1 MITNAIKRYAKVA
14 SSASLLFHRKS
25 LFIAFLFAIFYCTD
39 IQSVQAQMT
48 YLPHYTSKNGLASNN
63 CYFILQDQKGFIW
76 IATDNGIS
84 RFDGTNFQNFTIEDG
99 LPDTQILQ
107 MKEDQFGRIW
117 FFALNGQLSYLQ
129 DGKFYNRE
137 NSELLKKLS
146 FNTVI
151 VSFLM
156 DKQGRIWLG
165 TNSNLIVCWDGK
177 RIKKYVSPN
186 PEDKFINAF
195 IHEDEQGNIFSY
207 SDLSVQKFNGKT
219 FSIIK
224 SDVQPLSYMTATNT
238 ANKSLLYLDKSGLQ
252 ELTGGKINNIIPIPQ
267 NLIKNMSGYF
277 YYDNLAKEVW
287 IANANG
293 SFALDKNGKTVQYLQ
308 DIPVNQ
314 VIKDNNQN
322 MWFATNAGIYMLPNI
337 NNRLSIIDAESG
349 LSSNVI
355 KSITKDGKNRL
366 WLGTDDA
373 VIDVLTINNYQVNE
387 IGLDD
392 FKKYKTIKQI
402 NFDSRNQ
409 SIYFSSDYGM
419 GVFKNI
425 YNSINEVNYLKET
438 NNSMFVIKHFSL
450 DEKSNRL
457 ALALSSGV
465 VFLSDRLNTLEF
477 NSLKYREKQDF
488 IKDRS
493 YHVFYDRN
501 GTLWFSNI
509 NGLSQFANGKLIK
522 HFEKHPLLTKRINDI
537 QQLADGTLILATDGY
552 GLLFYKNNQ
561 IAKQITQKD
570 GLTNN
575 ICTKI
580 FVKNNEIWVLTNK
593 GVNKIADYPAK
604 PSVAN
609 FDYGKDLLSDDINS
623 LFIDDSTAYFATN
636 KGLILFKYNN
646 KNIIRNLPKVY
657 VTSIIKD
664 NERLPVNQK
673 NFTFETG
680 NNTILFTF
688 SAVDFT
694 TSDITYRYRLSENSA
709 WVETRT
715 RRLDFSSL
723 QSGDYIFE
731 VSAKSQNGNWGPSAK
746 IAFSITK
753 HFWQSL
759 WFLSILIL
767 LVAYIFYK
775 VAVYIT
781 RKQKDKE
788 QEQLLLK
795 NKVLMLEQQALQAMM
810 NPHFVFNVMNS
821 IQHYINTQN
830 TASANRVLTG
840 FARLIRKNL
849 EICTKSYITL
859 EEELEYLSLYLKLEK
874 NRFGEKLK
882 YAFTV
887 DEEIDREETLIP
899 SMLLQPYVE
908 NAIWHGI
915 MPKET
920 GGEIQINIK
929 IKDND
934 YLNIEIIDDGIGIE
948 NSLKNKSGTHVSK
961 GMQLTRERLNLLGQI
976 AAKPIHLTVKQM
988 TTNGTIVSIAI
999 PLK

>member
-1 MITNAIKRYAKVA
+1 
-14 SSASLLFHRKS
+14 
-25 LFIAFLFAIFYCTD
+25 
-39 IQSVQAQMT
+39 
-48 YLPHYTSKNGLASNN
+48 
-63 CYFILQDQKGFIW
+63 
-76 IATDNGIS
+76 
-84 RFDGTNFQNFTIEDG
+84 
-99 LPDTQILQ
+99 
-107 MKEDQFGRIW
+107 
-117 FFALNGQLSYLQ
+117 
-129 DGKFYNRE
+129 
-137 NSELLKKLS
+137 
-146 FNTVI
+146 
-151 VSFLM
+151 
-156 DKQGRIWLG
+156 
-165 TNSNLIVCWDGK
+165 
-177 RIKKYVSPN
+177 
-186 PEDKFINAF
+186 
-195 IHEDEQGNIFSY
+195 
-207 SDLSVQKFNGKT
+207 
-219 FSIIK
+219 
-224 SDVQPLSYMTATNT
+224 
-238 ANKSLLYLDKSGLQ
+238 
-252 ELTGGKINNIIPIPQ
+252 
-267 NLIKNMSGYF
+267 MSGYF
-277 YYDNLAKEVW
+277 YYDNHTKEVW

-314 VIKDNNQN
+314 VIKDSNQN
-322 MWFATNAGIYMLPNI
+322 MWFATSIGIYMLPNI

-373 VIDVLTINNYQVNE
+373 VIDILTIDNYQVNE

-402 NFDSRNQ
+402 NFDAKNQ

-425 YNSINEVNYLKET
+425 YNTTNEVKYLKET
-438 NNSMFVIKHFSL
+438 NNSMFVIKHFSI
-450 DEKSNRL
+450 DEESNRL

-465 VFLSDRLNTLEF
+465 VFLSDRLNNFEF
-477 NSLKYREKQDF
+477 NSLKYREKEDF
-488 IKDRS
+488 FKDRS
-493 YHVFYDRN
+493 YHVFYDRDGN
-501 GTLWFSNI
+501 LWFSNI
-509 NGLSQFANGKLIK
+509 NGLSQFAKGKLIK

-561 IAKQITQKD
+561 ITKQITQKD

-580 FVKNNEIWVLTNK
+580 FIKNNEIWVLTNK
-593 GVNKIADYPAK
+593 GVNKIANYPQK

-646 KNIIRNLPKVY
+646 KNISRNLPKVY

-694 TSDITYRYRLSENSA
+694 TSDITYRYRLSETSA

-859 EEELEYLSLYLKLEK
+859 EEELEYLNLYLKLEK

-882 YAFTV
+882 YTFSV
-887 DEEIDREETLIP
+887 DEEIDQEETLIP
-899 SMLLQPYVE
+899 SMLLQPYIE

-929 IKDND
+929 IKDID
-934 YLNIEIIDDGIGIE
+934 YLNIEIIDDGIGID
-948 NSLKNKSGTHVSK
+948 NSLRDKKETHISK
-961 GMQLTRERLNLLGQI
+961 GMQLTKERLNLLGQI
-976 AAKPIHLTVKQM
+976 AAKPIHLTVRQKA
-988 TTNGTIVSIAI
+988 TNGTLVSISI

>member
-1 MITNAIKRYAKVA
+1 VITNSKRLIEKCRPGAGIRRIVFIFISAIT
-14 SSASLLFHRKS
+14 
-25 LFIAFLFAIFYCTD
+25 LFASP
-39 IQSVQAQMT
+39 QQATAQTT

-63 CYFILQDQKGFIW
+63 CYYILQDRKGFIW
-76 IATDNGIS
+76 ISTDNGIS

-99 LPDTQILQ
+99 LPDTQILR
-107 MKEDQFGRIW
+107 MKEDREGRIW

-129 DGKFYNRE
+129 DGKFYNQD
-137 NSELLKKLS
+137 NNELLKKLS

-156 DKQGRIWLG
+156 DKSGRIWLG
-165 TNSNLIVCWDGK
+165 TNSNLIVSWDG
-177 RIKKYVSPN
+177 RTIRKYVSPN
-186 PEDKFINAF
+186 QNDKFINAF
-195 IHEDEQGNIFSY
+195 IHEDEQGNIYAY
-207 SDLSVQKFNGKT
+207 SDLSVQKFDGKT
-219 FSIIK
+219 FSIVR
-224 SDVQPLSYMTATNT
+224 SGVQPISYMAADNHPD
-238 ANKSLLYLDKSGLQ
+238 KSMVYLDNGGLKQ
-252 ELTGGKINNIIPIPQ
+252 FKNGHVRDLISVPP

-277 YYDNLAKEVW
+277 YYDTATKEVW
-287 IANANG
+287 LANANG
-293 SFALDKNGKTVQYLQ
+293 AFALNKSGKTVQYLQ
-308 DIPVNQ
+308 DISVNQ
-314 VIKDNNQN
+314 VIKDNRQN
-322 MWFATNAGIYMLPNI
+322 MWFATNVGIFMLPNV

-373 VIDVLTINNYQVNE
+373 VIDVLTINNYEVE
-387 IGLDD
+387 EVGLDD
-392 FKKYKTIKQI
+392 FKKYKTVKQI
-402 NFDSRNQ
+402 TFDPKNQ

-425 YNSINEVNYLKET
+425 YKSTDQVEYLKES
-438 NNSMFVIKHFSL
+438 NDFMFVIKHFSL
-450 DEKSNRL
+450 GQNNNNL

-465 VFLSDRLNTLEF
+465 VFLSDRINNFGF
-477 NSLKYREKQDF
+477 NSLKYREKEDF
-488 IKDRS
+488 FKDRS
-493 YHVFYDRN
+493 YHVFYDRS
-501 GTLWFSNI
+501 GDLWFSNI
-509 NGLSQFANGKLIK
+509 YGLSQLRNGKLIK

-552 GLLFYKNNQ
+552 GLIFYKDNK
-561 IAKQITQKD
+561 IVRQITQKD

-575 ICTKI
+575 ICTKL
-580 FVKNNEIWVLTNK
+580 FLKNSEIWVLTNK
-593 GVNKIADYPAK
+593 GVNKIPDYPK
-604 PSVAN
+604 DLSVAN
-609 FDYGKDLLSDDINS
+609 FDYGKDLLGDDINS

-646 KNIIRNLPKVY
+646 KNISRNLPKVY

-664 NERLPVNQK
+664 NERLPINQS

-694 TSDITYRYRLSENSA
+694 TSDITYRYRLNENLA
-709 WVETRT
+709 WLETRT

-723 QSGDYIFE
+723 QAGDYVFE
-731 VSAKSQNGNWGPSAK
+731 VSAKSQNGTWGPSAK
-746 IAFSITK
+746 ISFVIKK

-775 VAVYIT
+775 VAVNIT

-788 QEQLLLK
+788 QAQLLVK

-849 EICTKSYITL
+849 EICTKSYISL
-859 EEELEYLSLYLKLEK
+859 EEEIEYLNLYLKLEK

-882 YAFTV
+882 YVFHI
-887 DEEIDREETLIP
+887 DEAIDREETMIP

-920 GGEIQINIK
+920 GGEIQIGIK
-929 IKDND
+929 LQGEF

-948 NSLKNKSGTHVSK
+948 NSLKDKKDTHISK
-961 GMQLTRERLNLLGQI
+961 GMQLTKERLNLLGQI
-976 AAKPIHLTVKQM
+976 GAKPIHLSVQQNATSG
-988 TTNGTIVSIAI
+988 TTVSISI
-999 PLK
+999 PLR

>member
-1 MITNAIKRYAKVA
+1 VTINCAKADHKKAVKALILIFRKGIFLAILFLICFSSIPQKV
-14 SSASLLFHRKS
+14 SAQ
-25 LFIAFLFAIFYCTD
+25 T
-39 IQSVQAQMT
+39 T
-48 YLPHYTSKNGLASNN
+48 YLPHYNSKNGLASNN
-63 CYFILQDQKGFIW
+63 CYYILQDKKGFIW
-76 IATDNGIS
+76 IATDNGLS

-107 MKEDQFGRIW
+107 MKEDEYGRIW

-129 DGKFYNRE
+129 DGKFYNRD
-137 NSELLKKLS
+137 NSQFLKKLS

-177 RIKKYVSPN
+177 TIRKYISPN
-186 PEDKFINAF
+186 PNDKFINAF
-195 IHEDEQGNIFSY
+195 IHEDEQGNIYAY
-207 SDLSVQKFNGKT
+207 SDLSVQKFDGKT
-219 FSIIK
+219 FSILK
-224 SDVQPLSYMTATNT
+224 SNVLPLSYMTAVNT
-238 ANKSLLYLDKSGLQ
+238 PNKSLLYLDKNGLKEFKQ
-252 ELTGGKINNIIPIPQ
+252 GKINDLIAIPQ

-277 YYDNLAKEVW
+277 YYDKTAKEVW

-293 SFALDKNGKTVQYLQ
+293 SFALDKNGKTIQYLQ
-308 DIPVNQ
+308 DISVNQ
-314 VIKDNNQN
+314 VMKDSNHN
-322 MWFATNAGIYMLPNI
+322 MWFATNIGIYMLPNV

-373 VIDVLTINNYQVNE
+373 VIDVLTIDNYQVNE

-402 NFDSRNQ
+402 NYDPKNQ
-409 SIYFSSDYGM
+409 AIYFSSDFGM
-419 GVFKNI
+419 GIFKNI
-425 YNSINEVNYLKET
+425 YNTTSEVNYLKEA
-438 NNSMFVIKHFSL
+438 NNSMFVIKHFSI
-450 DEKSNRL
+450 DENSNHL

-465 VFLSDRLNTLEF
+465 VFLSDRLNNFEF
-477 NSLKYREKQDF
+477 NSLKYKEKEDF
-488 IKDRS
+488 FKDRS
-493 YHVFYDRN
+493 YHVFYDRSGN
-501 GTLWFSNI
+501 LWFSNI
-509 NGLSQFANGKLIK
+509 NGLSQFSKGKLIK
-522 HFEKHPLLTKRINDI
+522 HFEKHPLLTRRINDI
-537 QQLADGTLILATDGY
+537 QQLQDGTLILATDGY
-552 GLLFYKNNQ
+552 GLIFYKNNQ
-561 IAKQITQKD
+561 IARQITQKD

-609 FDYGKDLLSDDINS
+609 FDYGKDLLSDDINN

-646 KNIIRNLPKVY
+646 KNISRNLPKVY

-694 TSDITYRYRLSENSA
+694 TSDITYRYRLNENSA

-746 IAFSITK
+746 ISFTIKK

-859 EEELEYLSLYLKLEK
+859 EEELEYLNLYLKLEK
-874 NRFGEKLK
+874 NRFGDKLK
-882 YAFTV
+882 YIIHI
-887 DEEIDREETLIP
+887 DENIDKEETLIP

-920 GGEIQINIK
+920 GGEIQVNIK
-929 IKDND
+929 IQQED

-948 NSLKNKSGTHVSK
+948 NSLKEKKGTHNSK
-961 GMQLTRERLNLLGQI
+961 GMQLTKERLNLLGQI
-976 AAKPIHLTVKQM
+976 GAKPIHLDVKQKN
-988 TTNGTIVSIAI
+988 TNGTIVSISI

>member
-1 MITNAIKRYAKVA
+1 MIKKMQIFHHYRFICA
-14 SSASLLFHRKS
+14 LLFL
-25 LFIAFLFAIFYCTD
+25 LFLLPADLFSQT
-39 IQSVQAQMT
+39 T

-63 CYFILQDQKGFIW
+63 CYYILQDKKGFIW
-76 IATDNGIS
+76 IATDNGLS

-107 MKEDQFGRIW
+107 MKEDKSGRIW
-117 FFALNGQLSYLQ
+117 FFALNGQLSYLK
-129 DGKFYNRE
+129 DGKFYNKD
-137 NSELLKKLS
+137 NNQLLKKLN

-151 VSFLM
+151 TSFLI
-156 DKQGRIWLG
+156 DKSGRIWLG

-177 RIKKYVSPN
+177 MIRKYVSPN

-195 IHEDEQGNIFSY
+195 IHEDEKGNILAY
-207 SDLSVQKFNGKT
+207 SDLSVQKFKGKT
-219 FSIIK
+219 FSIVK
-224 SDVQPLSYMTATNT
+224 SGVRPISYMTATSLPNQ
-238 ANKSLLYLDKSGLQ
+238 SLLYLDQKGLKEYKS
-252 ELTGGKINNIIPIPQ
+252 GKINDLISIPQ

-277 YYDNLAKEVW
+277 YYDQTLKEVW
-287 IANANG
+287 LANANG
-293 SFALDKNGKTVQYLQ
+293 TFALNKSGKTVQYLQ
-308 DIPVNQ
+308 DISVNQ
-314 VIKDNNQN
+314 VMKDSNQN
-322 MWFATNAGIYMLPNI
+322 MWFATSTGIYMLPNI

-373 VIDVLTINNYQVNE
+373 VIDILNIHNYQLLEV
-387 IGLDD
+387 GLDD
-392 FKKYKTIKQI
+392 FKKYKTIKQLA
-402 NFDSRNQ
+402 FDPKNE
-409 SIYFSSDYGM
+409 SIYFASDYGM
-419 GVFKNI
+419 GVFKDI
-425 YNSINEVNYLKET
+425 YKNTDHVSYLKEA

-450 DEKSNRL
+450 SGNNNHL

-465 VFLSDRLNTLEF
+465 VFLSDKMKKFEF
-477 NSLKYREKQDF
+477 NSLKYREKEDF
-488 IKDRS
+488 FKDRS
-493 YHVFYDRN
+493 YHVFYDKN
-501 GTLWFSNI
+501 GNLWFSNI
-509 NGLSQFANGKLIK
+509 NGLSEFSNGRLIK
-522 HFEKHPLLTKRINDI
+522 HYEKENLLTKRINDI

-552 GLLFYKNNQ
+552 GLIFYKDSK
-561 IAKQITQKD
+561 ITRQITQED

-575 ICTKI
+575 VCTKLFI
-580 FVKNNEIWVLTNK
+580 KNNEIWVLTNK
-593 GVNKIADYPAK
+593 GVNKITNYPK
-604 PSVAN
+604 TQSVTN
-609 FDYGKDLLSDDINS
+609 FDYGKELLSDDINS

-646 KNIIRNLPKVY
+646 KNITKNLPKVY

-664 NERLPVNQK
+664 NERLPVNQG

-680 NNTILFTF
+680 TNTILFTF

-694 TSDITYRYRLSENSA
+694 TSDITYRYRLNENAA

-723 QSGDYIFE
+723 QSGDYVFE
-731 VSAKSQNGNWGPSAK
+731 VSAKNQNGNWGQPAK
-746 IAFSITK
+746 ISFTIK
-753 HFWQSL
+753 KYFWQSL

-788 QEQLLLK
+788 QAQLLLK

-830 TASANRVLTG
+830 TASANKVLTG

-849 EICTKSYITL
+849 EICTKSYISL
-859 EEELEYLSLYLKLEK
+859 DEELEYLNLYLKLEK
-874 NRFGEKLK
+874 NRFGDKLQ
-882 YAFTV
+882 YTISI
-887 DEEIDREETLIP
+887 DEDIDLEETFIP

-920 GGEIQINIK
+920 QGLIQINIK
-929 IKDND
+929 LLDAA

-948 NSLKNKSGTHVSK
+948 NSLKNKRDDHISK

-976 AAKPIHLTVKQM
+976 EAKPIHLNVSQNA
-988 TTNGTIVSIAI
+988 TNGTTVSISV

>member
-1 MITNAIKRYAKVA
+1 MIKKMQIFHHYQFICV
-14 SSASLLFHRKS
+14 LLFL
-25 LFIAFLFAIFYCTD
+25 LFLLPADLFSQT
-39 IQSVQAQMT
+39 T

-63 CYFILQDQKGFIW
+63 CYYILQDKKGFIW
-76 IATDNGIS
+76 IATDNGLS

-107 MKEDQFGRIW
+107 MKEDKSGRIW
-117 FFALNGQLSYLQ
+117 FFALNGQLSYLK
-129 DGKFYNRE
+129 DGKFYNKD
-137 NSELLKKLS
+137 NNQLLKKLN

-151 VSFLM
+151 TSFLI
-156 DKQGRIWLG
+156 DKSERIWLG
-165 TNSNLIVCWDGK
+165 TNSNLIVCLDGK
-177 RIKKYVSPN
+177 MIRKYVSPN

-195 IHEDEQGNIFSY
+195 IHEDEQGNILAY

-219 FSIIK
+219 FSIVK
-224 SDVQPLSYMTATNT
+224 SAVRPISYMTATSLPNQ
-238 ANKSLLYLDKSGLQ
+238 SLLYLDQKGLKEYKS
-252 ELTGGKINNIIPIPQ
+252 GKINDLISIPQ

-277 YYDNLAKEVW
+277 YYDQTLKEVW
-287 IANANG
+287 LANANG
-293 SFALDKNGKTVQYLQ
+293 TFALNKSGKTVQYLQ
-308 DIPVNQ
+308 DISVNQ
-314 VIKDNNQN
+314 VMKDSNQN
-322 MWFATNAGIYMLPNI
+322 MWFATSTGIYMLPNI

-373 VIDVLTINNYQVNE
+373 VIDILNIHNYQLLEV
-387 IGLDD
+387 GLDD
-392 FKKYKTIKQI
+392 FKKYKTIKQLA
-402 NFDSRNQ
+402 FDSKSE
-409 SIYFSSDYGM
+409 SIYFASDYGM

-425 YNSINEVNYLKET
+425 YKNTDNVSYLKEA

-450 DEKSNRL
+450 SENNNHM

-465 VFLSDRLNTLEF
+465 VFLSDRMKKFEF
-477 NSLKYREKQDF
+477 NSLKYREKEDF
-488 IKDRS
+488 FKDRS
-493 YHVFYDRN
+493 YHVFYDKKGN
-501 GTLWFSNI
+501 LWFSNI
-509 NGLSQFANGKLIK
+509 NGLSELSNGRLIK
-522 HFEKHPLLTKRINDI
+522 HYEKENLLTKRINDI

-552 GLLFYKNNQ
+552 GLIFYRDSK
-561 IAKQITQKD
+561 ITRQVTQED

-575 ICTKI
+575 VCTKLFI
-580 FVKNNEIWVLTNK
+580 KNNEIWVLTNK
-593 GVNKIADYPAK
+593 GVNKITNYPKK
-604 PSVAN
+604 PSVTN
-609 FDYGKDLLSDDINS
+609 FDYGKELLSDDINS

-646 KNIIRNLPKVY
+646 KNITKNLPKVY

-664 NERLPVNQK
+664 NERLPVNQG

-680 NNTILFTF
+680 TNTILFTF

-694 TSDITYRYRLSENSA
+694 TSDITYRYRLNENAA

-723 QSGDYIFE
+723 QSGDYVFE
-731 VSAKSQNGNWGPSAK
+731 VCAKNQSGNWGPSAK
-746 IAFSITK
+746 ISFTIK
-753 HFWQSL
+753 KYFWQSL

-788 QEQLLLK
+788 QAQLLIK

-830 TASANRVLTG
+830 TASANKVLTG

-849 EICTKSYITL
+849 EICTKSYISLT
-859 EEELEYLSLYLKLEK
+859 EELEYLNLYLKLEK
-874 NRFGEKLK
+874 NRFGDKLQ
-882 YAFTV
+882 YTISI
-887 DEEIDREETLIP
+887 DEEIDQEETFIP

-920 GGEIQINIK
+920 QGLIQINIK
-929 IKDND
+929 LLDD
-934 YLNIEIIDDGIGIE
+934 AYLNIEIIDDGIGIE
-948 NSLKNKSGTHVSK
+948 NSLKNKKDDHISK

-976 AAKPIHLTVKQM
+976 EAKPIHLNVSQNA
-988 TTNGTIVSIAI
+988 TNGTTVSISV

>member
-1 MITNAIKRYAKVA
+1 MIIKRINISTKGNRISTRIAALVFA
-14 SSASLLFHRKS
+14 FSFTAAILLRCPSA
-25 LFIAFLFAIFYCTD
+25 FAQT
-39 IQSVQAQMT
+39 T

-63 CYFILQDQKGFIW
+63 CYYILQDAKGFIW
-76 IATDNGIS
+76 ISTDNGLS

-99 LPDTQILQ
+99 LPDTQILR
-107 MKEDQFGRIW
+107 MAEDKNGRIW

-129 DGKFYNRE
+129 DGKFYNQD
-137 NSELLKKLS
+137 NNALLKKLS
-146 FNTVI
+146 LNTVI
-151 VSFLM
+151 VSFII
-156 DKQGRIWLG
+156 DKKGRIWLG

-177 RIKKYVSPN
+177 MIKKYISPN
-186 PEDKFINAF
+186 HEDKFTNAF
-195 IHEDEQGNIFSY
+195 IHEDEQGNIYAFS
-207 SDLSVQKFNGKT
+207 DQSVQKFNGKT
-219 FSIIK
+219 FNVIK
-224 SDVQPLSYMTATNT
+224 SNVQPISYLAADTQPNHSLSYIDQKGFKLFKN
-238 ANKSLLYLDKSGLQ
+238 
-252 ELTGGKINNIIPIPQ
+252 GKIESMVSIPQ

-277 YYDNLAKEVW
+277 YYNQTSGEVW
-287 IANANG
+287 LANANG
-293 SFALDKNGKTVQYLQ
+293 AFALDKSGKTVQYLQ
-308 DIPVNQ
+308 DVSVNQ
-314 VIKDNNQN
+314 VVKDNNQN
-322 MWFATNAGIYMLPNI
+322 MWFATNIGIFMLPNV

-373 VIDVLTINNYQVNE
+373 VIDILNISNYQVE
-387 IGLDD
+387 EYGLDD

-402 NFDSRNQ
+402 NFDKKNQ
-409 SIYFSSDYGM
+409 SVYFSSDYGM

-425 YNSINEVNYLKET
+425 YQSTSEVSYLKES
-438 NNSMFVIKHFSL
+438 NNLMFVIKHFSL
-450 DEKSNRL
+450 DDNNSHL

-465 VFLSDRLNTLEF
+465 VFLSDRINNFEF
-477 NSLKYREKQDF
+477 NSFKYKEKEDF
-488 IKDRS
+488 FKDRS
-493 YHVFYDRN
+493 YHVFYDRS
-501 GTLWFSNI
+501 GSLWFSNVS
-509 NGLSQFANGKLIK
+509 GLSQFIAGKLIK

-552 GLLFYKNNQ
+552 GLIFYKGDQ
-561 IAKQITQKD
+561 IVKQVTQKD

-580 FVKNNEIWVLTNK
+580 FVKNDEIWVLTNK
-593 GVNKIADYPAK
+593 GVNKIADYPNNL
-604 PSVAN
+604 SVAN
-609 FDYGKDLLSDDINS
+609 FDYGKDLLGDDINN

-646 KNIIRNLPKVY
+646 INISKNLPKVY

-664 NERLPVNQK
+664 NERLPVNK
-673 NFTFETG
+673 GNFTFETG

-694 TSDITYRYRLSENSA
+694 TGDITYRYRLNERSA

-723 QSGDYIFE
+723 QSGDYVFE
-731 VSAKSQNGNWGPSAK
+731 VCAKSQNGNWGPSAK
-746 IAFSITK
+746 ISFTIKK

-775 VAVYIT
+775 VAVNIT

-788 QEQLLLK
+788 QEQLLVK

-849 EICTKSYITL
+849 EICTKSYISL
-859 EEELEYLSLYLKLEK
+859 EEEIEYLNLYLKLEK
-874 NRFGEKLK
+874 NRFGDKLQ
-882 YAFTV
+882 YIFEI
-887 DEEIDREETLIP
+887 EEDIDREETFIP

-920 GGEIQINIK
+920 GGQILIRINLK
-929 IKDND
+929 NEH
-934 YLNIEIIDDGIGIE
+934 YLNIEIIDNGIGIE
-948 NSLKNKSGTHVSK
+948 NSLRDKKGTHVSK
-961 GMQLTRERLNLLGQI
+961 GMQLTKERLNLLGQI
-976 AAKPIHLTVKQM
+976 GAKPIHLNVRQNHE
-988 TTNGTIVSIAI
+988 NGTTVSICI

>member
-1 MITNAIKRYAKVA
+1 MTINIKHKFQFRLAIAMRIALV
-14 SSASLLFHRKS
+14 SFVLLISLPSKLFS
-25 LFIAFLFAIFYCTD
+25 QT
-39 IQSVQAQMT
+39 T

-63 CYFILQDQKGFIW
+63 CYYILQDKKGFIW
-76 IATDNGIS
+76 ISTDNGVS

-99 LPDTQILQ
+99 LPDTQILK
-107 MKEDQFGRIW
+107 MTEDSEGRIW
-117 FFALNGQLSYLQ
+117 FFSLNGQLSYLK
-129 DGKFYNRE
+129 DGKFYNQD
-137 NSELLKKLS
+137 NNDLLKKLN

-151 VSFLM
+151 VSFLQ
-156 DKQGRIWLG
+156 DKAGRIWLG

-177 RIKKYVSPN
+177 SVKKYVSPHAN
-186 PEDKFINAF
+186 NQFINAF
-195 IHEDEQGNIFSY
+195 IHQDEQGNIYAY
-207 SDLSVQKFNGKT
+207 SDLSVQKFNGKH
-219 FSIIK
+219 FSLTDSKVDPI
-224 SDVQPLSYMTATNT
+224 SYMTAFNQ
-238 ANKSLLYLDKSGLQ
+238 NDKSLVYLDKSGLK
-252 ELTGGKINNIIPIPQ
+252 EFKNGNLNTLISIPK

-277 YYDNLAKEVW
+277 YYDNSSKEVW
-287 IANANG
+287 LANANG
-293 SFALDKNGKTVQYLQ
+293 AFALNKNGKTVQYLQ
-308 DIPVNQ
+308 DISVNQ
-314 VIKDNNQN
+314 VIKDANQN
-322 MWFATNAGIYMLPNI
+322 MWFATTQGIYMLPNI
-337 NNRLSIIDAESG
+337 NSRLSIIDAESG

-355 KSITKDGKNRL
+355 KSITKDNKNRL

-373 VIDVLTINNYQVNE
+373 VIDVLSINNYQVNE
-387 IGLDD
+387 VGLDD

-402 NFDSRNQ
+402 TYDPKNQ
-409 SIYFSSDYGM
+409 SVYFASDYGM

-425 YNSINEVNYLKET
+425 YKSTSEVKYLKEV

-450 DEKSNRL
+450 SENNNHL

-465 VFLSDRLNTLEF
+465 VFLSDRINQFEF
-477 NSLKYREKQDF
+477 NSLKYREKEDF
-488 IKDRS
+488 FKDRS
-493 YHVFYDRN
+493 YHVFYDKAGN
-501 GTLWFSNI
+501 LWFSNI
-509 NGLSQFANGKLIK
+509 NGLSQFSNGKLIK
-522 HFEKHPLLTKRINDI
+522 HFEKNPLLTKRINDI
-537 QQLADGTLILATDGY
+537 QQLPDGTLILGTDGY
-552 GLLFYKNNQ
+552 GLIFYKDNK
-561 IAKQITQKD
+561 ITRQITQKD

-580 FVKNNEIWVLTNK
+580 FIKNNEIWVLTNK
-593 GVNKIADYPAK
+593 GVNKITNYPEN

-623 LFIDDSTAYFATN
+623 LFIDDSTAYFGTN
-636 KGLILFKYNN
+636 RGLILFKYNN
-646 KNIIRNLPKVY
+646 KNISRNLPKVY
-657 VTSIIKD
+657 VTSIIRD
-664 NERLPVNQK
+664 NERLPIDK
-673 NFTFETG
+673 DNFTFETG
-680 NNTILFTF
+680 NNIILFTF

-694 TSDITYRYRLSENSA
+694 TSDITYRYRLNENAA
-709 WVETRT
+709 WIETRT

-723 QSGDYIFE
+723 QTGDYVFE

-746 IAFSITK
+746 ISFTIKK

-788 QEQLLLK
+788 QEQLLVK

-830 TASANRVLTG
+830 TASANKVLTG

-849 EICTKSYITL
+849 EICTKSYISL
-859 EEELEYLSLYLKLEK
+859 EEELEYLNLYLKLEK

-882 YAFTV
+882 YFFYV
-887 DEEIDREETLIP
+887 DEDIDKEETFIP

-920 GGEIQINIK
+920 GGEIHINIK
-929 IKDND
+929 LQDEF

-948 NSLKNKSGTHVSK
+948 NSLRDKKETHISK
-961 GMQLTRERLNLLGQI
+961 GMQLTKERLNLLGQI
-976 AAKPIHLTVKQM
+976 GAKPIHLDVRQNSTNS
-988 TTNGTIVSIAI
+988 TTVSISI

>member
-1 MITNAIKRYAKVA
+1 VTINIQHKLKIDFSIAVKIALVW
-14 SSASLLFHRKS
+14 FV
-25 LFIAFLFAIFYCTD
+25 LFIILPTKLFSQT
-39 IQSVQAQMT
+39 T

-63 CYFILQDQKGFIW
+63 CYYILQDKKGFIW
-76 IATDNGIS
+76 ISTDNGVS

-99 LPDTQILQ
+99 LPDTQILK
-107 MKEDQFGRIW
+107 MTEDNQGRIW
-117 FFALNGQLSYLQ
+117 FFTLNGQLSYLK
-129 DGKFYNRE
+129 DGKFYNQD
-137 NSELLKKLS
+137 NNDLLKKLN

-151 VSFLM
+151 VSFLQ
-156 DKQGRIWLG
+156 DKMGRIWLG
-165 TNSNLIVCWDGK
+165 TNSNLVVCWDGK
-177 RIKKYVSPN
+177 SIKKYVSPHVN
-186 PEDKFINAF
+186 NQFINAF
-195 IHEDEQGNIFSY
+195 IHEDDEGNIYAY
-207 SDLSVQKFNGKT
+207 SDLSVQKFNGKH
-219 FSIIK
+219 FSLVESEVDPI
-224 SDVQPLSYMTATNT
+224 SYMTAFNQ
-238 ANKSLLYLDKSGLQ
+238 ADKSLAYLDKSGLK
-252 ELTGGKINNIIPIPQ
+252 EFKRGFVNTLIPIPQ

-277 YYDNLAKEVW
+277 YYDNALKEVW
-287 IANANG
+287 LANANG
-293 SFALDKNGKTVQYLQ
+293 AFALNKSGKTVQYLQ
-308 DIPVNQ
+308 DVSVNQ
-314 VIKDNNQN
+314 VIKDANQN
-322 MWFATNAGIYMLPNI
+322 MWFATTQGIYMLPNI
-337 NNRLSIIDAESG
+337 NSRLSIIDAESG

-355 KSITKDGKNRL
+355 KSITKDNKNRL

-373 VIDVLTINNYQVNE
+373 VIDILSINNYQVDE
-387 IGLDD
+387 VGLDD

-402 NFDSRNQ
+402 TYDPKNQ
-409 SIYFSSDYGM
+409 SVYFASDYGM

-425 YNSINEVNYLKET
+425 YKSTADVKYLKEV

-450 DEKSNRL
+450 SENNNHL

-465 VFLSDRLNTLEF
+465 VFLSDRINQFEF
-477 NSLKYREKQDF
+477 NSLKYREKEDF
-488 IKDRS
+488 FKDRS
-493 YHVFYDRN
+493 YHVFYDKQGN
-501 GTLWFSNI
+501 LWFSNI
-509 NGLSQFANGKLIK
+509 NGLSQFSNGKLIK
-522 HFEKHPLLTKRINDI
+522 HFEKNPLLTKRINDI
-537 QQLADGTLILATDGY
+537 QQLPDGTLILATDGY
-552 GLLFYKNNQ
+552 GLIFYKDNK
-561 IAKQITQKD
+561 ISRQITQKD

-580 FVKNNEIWVLTNK
+580 FIKNNEIWVLTNK
-593 GVNKIADYPAK
+593 GVNKITNYPES

-623 LFIDDSTAYFATN
+623 LFIDDSTAYFGTN
-636 KGLILFKYNN
+636 RGLILFKYNN
-646 KNIIRNLPKVY
+646 KNITRNLPKVY
-657 VTSIIKD
+657 VTSIIRD
-664 NERLPVNQK
+664 NERLSIDK
-673 NFTFETG
+673 DNFTFETG
-680 NNTILFTF
+680 NNIILFTF

-694 TSDITYRYRLSENSA
+694 TSDITYRYRLNDNTA
-709 WVETRT
+709 WIETRT

-723 QSGDYIFE
+723 QPGDYVFE

-746 IAFSITK
+746 ISFTIKK

-775 VAVYIT
+775 VAVNIT

-788 QEQLLLK
+788 QEQLKVK

-830 TASANRVLTG
+830 TASANKVLTG

-849 EICTKSYITL
+849 EICTKSYISL

-874 NRFGEKLK
+874 NRFGDKLK
-882 YAFTV
+882 YVFSV
-887 DEEIDREETLIP
+887 DEDIDKEETFIP

-920 GGEIQINIK
+920 GGEIHINIK
-929 IKDND
+929 LQDEF

-948 NSLKNKSGTHVSK
+948 NSLRDKKETHISK
-961 GMQLTRERLNLLGQI
+961 GMRLTKERLNLLGQI
-976 AAKPIHLTVKQM
+976 GAKPIHLNVRQNSI
-988 TTNGTIVSIAI
+988 NGTTVSISI

>member
-1 MITNAIKRYAKVA
+1 MRIALVSFVLLI
-14 SSASLLFHRKS
+14 SLPSKLFS
-25 LFIAFLFAIFYCTD
+25 QT
-39 IQSVQAQMT
+39 T

-63 CYFILQDQKGFIW
+63 CYYILQDKKGFIW
-76 IATDNGIS
+76 ISTDNGVS

-99 LPDTQILQ
+99 LPDTQILK
-107 MKEDQFGRIW
+107 MTEDSEGRIW
-117 FFALNGQLSYLQ
+117 FFSLNGQLSYLK
-129 DGKFYNRE
+129 DGKFYNQD
-137 NSELLKKLS
+137 NNDLLKKLN

-151 VSFLM
+151 VSFLQ
-156 DKQGRIWLG
+156 DKAGRIWLG

-177 RIKKYVSPN
+177 SVKKYVSPHAN
-186 PEDKFINAF
+186 NQFINAF
-195 IHEDEQGNIFSY
+195 IHQDEQGNIYAY
-207 SDLSVQKFNGKT
+207 SDLSVQKFNGKH
-219 FSIIK
+219 FSLTDSKVDPI
-224 SDVQPLSYMTATNT
+224 SYMTAFNQ
-238 ANKSLLYLDKSGLQ
+238 NDKSLVYLDKSGLK
-252 ELTGGKINNIIPIPQ
+252 EFKNGNLNTLISIPK

-277 YYDNLAKEVW
+277 YYDNSSKEVW
-287 IANANG
+287 LANANG
-293 SFALDKNGKTVQYLQ
+293 AFALNKNGKTVQYLQ
-308 DIPVNQ
+308 DISVNQ
-314 VIKDNNQN
+314 VIKDANQN
-322 MWFATNAGIYMLPNI
+322 MWFATTQGIYMLPNI
-337 NNRLSIIDAESG
+337 NSRLSIIDAESG

-355 KSITKDGKNRL
+355 KSITKDNKNRL

-373 VIDVLTINNYQVNE
+373 VIDVLSINNYQVNE
-387 IGLDD
+387 VGLDD

-402 NFDSRNQ
+402 TYDPKNQ
-409 SIYFSSDYGM
+409 SVYFASDYGM

-425 YNSINEVNYLKET
+425 YKSTSEVKYLKEV

-450 DEKSNRL
+450 SENNNHL

-465 VFLSDRLNTLEF
+465 VFLSDRINQFEF
-477 NSLKYREKQDF
+477 NSLKYREKEDF
-488 IKDRS
+488 FKDRS
-493 YHVFYDRN
+493 YHVFYDKAGN
-501 GTLWFSNI
+501 LWFSNI
-509 NGLSQFANGKLIK
+509 NGLSQFSNGKLIK
-522 HFEKHPLLTKRINDI
+522 HFEKNPLLTKRINDI
-537 QQLADGTLILATDGY
+537 QQLPDGTLILGTDGY
-552 GLLFYKNNQ
+552 GLIFYKDNK
-561 IAKQITQKD
+561 ITRQITQKD

-580 FVKNNEIWVLTNK
+580 FIKNNEIWVLTNK
-593 GVNKIADYPAK
+593 GVNKITNYPEN

-623 LFIDDSTAYFATN
+623 LFIDDSTAYFGTN
-636 KGLILFKYNN
+636 RGLILFKYNN
-646 KNIIRNLPKVY
+646 KNISRNLPKVY
-657 VTSIIKD
+657 VTSIIRD
-664 NERLPVNQK
+664 NERLPIDK
-673 NFTFETG
+673 DNFTFETG
-680 NNTILFTF
+680 NNIILFTF

-694 TSDITYRYRLSENSA
+694 TSDITYRYRLNENAA
-709 WVETRT
+709 WIETRT

-723 QSGDYIFE
+723 QTGDYVFE

-746 IAFSITK
+746 ISFTIKK

-788 QEQLLLK
+788 QEQLLVK

-830 TASANRVLTG
+830 TASANKVLTG

-849 EICTKSYITL
+849 EICTKSYISL
-859 EEELEYLSLYLKLEK
+859 EEELEYLNLYLKLEK

-882 YAFTV
+882 YFFYV
-887 DEEIDREETLIP
+887 DEDIDKEETFIP

-920 GGEIQINIK
+920 GGEIHINIK
-929 IKDND
+929 LQDEF

-948 NSLKNKSGTHVSK
+948 NSLRDKKETHISK
-961 GMQLTRERLNLLGQI
+961 GMQLTKERLNLLGQI
-976 AAKPIHLTVKQM
+976 GAKPIHLDVRQNSTNS
-988 TTNGTIVSIAI
+988 TTVSISI

>member
-1 MITNAIKRYAKVA
+1 MALITIRKQNAAHFIFVF
-14 SSASLLFHRKS
+14 SLVILV
-25 LFIAFLFAIFYCTD
+25 FLLPGNTFSQT
-39 IQSVQAQMT
+39 T
-48 YLPHYTSKNGLASNN
+48 YLPHYTAKNGLASNN
-63 CYFILQDQKGFIW
+63 CYYILQDKKGFIW

-107 MKEDQFGRIW
+107 MKEDESGRLW
-117 FFALNGQLSYLQ
+117 FFALNGQLSYLK
-129 DGKFYNRE
+129 DGKFYNKD
-137 NSELLKKLS
+137 NDQLLRKLN

-151 VSFLM
+151 VSFLI
-156 DKQGRIWLG
+156 DKSGKIWLG

-177 RIKKYVSPN
+177 MIRKYVSPN
-186 PEDKFINAF
+186 PDDKFINAF
-195 IHEDEQGNIFSY
+195 IHEDEQGNILAY
-207 SDLSVQKFNGKT
+207 SDLSVQHFNGKT
-219 FSIIK
+219 FSIVRSKVRPI
-224 SDVQPLSYMTATNT
+224 SYMTARNMPDQ
-238 ANKSLLYLDKSGLQ
+238 SLIYLDQEGLKELKS
-252 ELTGGKINNIIPIPQ
+252 GKINDLISIPQ
-267 NLIKNMSGYF
+267 NLINNMSGYF
-277 YYDNLAKEVW
+277 YYDQALKEVW
-287 IANANG
+287 LANANG
-293 SFALDKNGKTVQYLQ
+293 TFALNRNGKTVQYLQ
-308 DIPVNQ
+308 DISVNQ
-314 VIKDNNQN
+314 AMKDSNQN
-322 MWFATNAGIYMLPNI
+322 MWFATTTGIYMLPNV

-373 VIDVLTINNYQVNE
+373 VIDILDTHNYQIMEV
-387 IGLDD
+387 GLDD
-392 FKKYKTIKQI
+392 FKKYKTIKQLS
-402 NFDSRNQ
+402 FDAKNE
-409 SIYFSSDYGM
+409 SIYFASDYGM

-425 YNSINEVNYLKET
+425 YKNTDDVSYLKEA

-450 DEKSNRL
+450 SGNNNHL

-465 VFLSDRLNTLEF
+465 VFLSDKVKRFEF
-477 NSLKYREKQDF
+477 NSLKYKEKEDF
-488 IKDRS
+488 FKDRS
-493 YHVFYDRN
+493 YHVFYDDKGN
-501 GTLWFSNI
+501 LWFSNI
-509 NGLSQFANGKLIK
+509 NGLSEFSNGRLIK
-522 HFEKHPLLTKRINDI
+522 HYAHEPLLTKRINDI

-552 GLLFYKNNQ
+552 GLIFYHEGK
-561 IAKQITQKD
+561 ITRQITQEN

-575 ICTKI
+575 ICTKL

-593 GVNKIADYPAK
+593 GVNKITNYPQTPA
-604 PSVAN
+604 VTN
-609 FDYGKDLLSDDINS
+609 FDYGKDLLGDDINS

-646 KNIIRNLPKVY
+646 KNITRNLPKVY

-664 NERLPVNQK
+664 NERLSVNQG

-680 NNTILFTF
+680 TNTILFTF

-694 TSDITYRYRLSENSA
+694 TSDITYRYRLNGNSA

-723 QSGDYIFE
+723 QSGDYVFE
-731 VSAKSQNGNWGPSAK
+731 VCAKNQNGNWGPSAK
-746 IAFSITK
+746 ISFTIKK

-767 LVAYIFYK
+767 LVAYFFYK

-788 QEQLLLK
+788 QAQLLIK

-830 TASANRVLTG
+830 TASANKVLTG

-849 EICTKSYITL
+849 EICTKSYISL
-859 EEELEYLSLYLKLEK
+859 EEELEYLNLYLKLEK
-874 NRFGEKLK
+874 NRFGEKLQ
-882 YAFTV
+882 YTFSI
-887 DEEIDREETLIP
+887 DPEIDLDDTFIP

-920 GGEIQINIK
+920 EGQIQINIK
-929 IKDND
+929 MQDSF

-948 NSLKNKSGTHVSK
+948 NSLKNKKDTHISK
-961 GMQLTRERLNLLGQI
+961 GMQLTKERLNLLGQI
-976 AAKPIHLTVKQM
+976 EAKPIHLNVHQNAIHG
-988 TTNGTIVSIAI
+988 TTVSISIA
-999 PLK
+999 LK

>member
-1 MITNAIKRYAKVA
+1 MKIIL
-14 SSASLLFHRKS
+14 SGLLFLISTFVISQKS
-25 LFIAFLFAIFYCTD
+25 FAQT
-39 IQSVQAQMT
+39 T

-63 CYFILQDQKGFIW
+63 CYYILQDKKGFIW
-76 IATDNGIS
+76 IATDNGLS

-107 MKEDQFGRIW
+107 IKEDKQGRLW
-117 FFALNGQLSYLQ
+117 FFALNGKLSYLK
-129 DGKFYNRE
+129 DGKFYNPE
-137 NSELLKKLS
+137 NDELLKKLN

-151 VSFLM
+151 VSFLQ
-156 DKQGRIWLG
+156 DKSGRIWLG
-165 TNSNLIVCWDGK
+165 TNSNLIICWDGK
-177 RIKKYVSPN
+177 SVKKFVSPYVN
-186 PEDKFINAF
+186 DKFINAF
-195 IHEDEQGNIFSY
+195 IHEDEQGNIFAY
-207 SDLSVQKFNGKT
+207 SDSSVQKFNGKT
-219 FSIIK
+219 FALTSSK
-224 SDVQPLSYMTATNT
+224 VQPLSYMTANSTI
-238 ANKSLLYLDKSGLQ
+238 NKSLLYLDNGGLKEFKSGSISNL
-252 ELTGGKINNIIPIPQ
+252 ISIPH

-277 YYDNLAKEVW
+277 YYDKTAKQIW
-287 IANANG
+287 LANANG
-293 SFALDKNGKTVQYLQ
+293 TFALDKNGKTVQYLQ
-308 DIPVNQ
+308 DITINQ
-314 VIKDNNQN
+314 AIKDINQN
-322 MWFATNAGIYMLPNI
+322 MWFATNQGIYMLPNV

-355 KSITKDGKNRL
+355 KSITKDAKNRL

-373 VIDVLTINNYQVNE
+373 VIDVLSINNYQVDE
-387 IGLDD
+387 VGLDD

-402 NFDSRNQ
+402 TFDPKSQ
-409 SIYFSSDYGM
+409 SIYFASDYGM

-425 YNSINEVNYLKET
+425 NKNTDDVKYLKET

-450 DEKSNRL
+450 SENSDHL

-465 VFLSDRLNTLEF
+465 VFLSDRMNKFEF
-477 NSLKYREKQDF
+477 NSLKYREKEDF
-488 IKDRS
+488 FKDRS
-493 YHVFYDRN
+493 YHVFYDREGN
-501 GTLWFSNI
+501 LWFSNI
-509 NGLSQFANGKLIK
+509 NGLSQFSNGKLIK
-522 HFEKHPLLTKRINDI
+522 HFENHPLLTKRINDI
-537 QQLADGTLILATDGY
+537 QQLPDGTLILATDGY
-552 GLLFYKNNQ
+552 GLIFYKENK
-561 IAKQITQKD
+561 ITRQITQTD

-580 FVKNNEIWVLTNK
+580 FIKNNEIWVLTSK
-593 GVNKIADYPAK
+593 GVNKISNYAK
-604 PSVAN
+604 APGVVN
-609 FDYGKDLLSDDINS
+609 FDYGQDLLSDDINN

-646 KNIIRNLPKVY
+646 KNISRNLPKVY
-657 VTSIIKD
+657 ITSITKD
-664 NERLPVNQK
+664 KERLPIDK
-673 NFTFETG
+673 SNFIFETG
-680 NNTILFTF
+680 NNIILFTF

-694 TSDITYRYRLSENSA
+694 TSDITYRYRLNEHSA

-723 QSGDYIFE
+723 QSGDYVFE

-746 IAFSITK
+746 ISFTIK
-753 HFWQSL
+753 KYFWESL

-788 QEQLLLK
+788 QEQLRLK

-830 TASANRVLTG
+830 TASANKVLTG

-849 EICTKSYITL
+849 EICTKSYISL
-859 EEELEYLSLYLKLEK
+859 EEEIEYLNLYLKLEK
-874 NRFGEKLK
+874 NRFGDKLN
-882 YAFTV
+882 YVFSV
-887 DEEIDREETLIP
+887 DTEIDKEETLIP

-915 MPKET
+915 MPKEI
-920 GGEIQINIK
+920 GGNIQINIK
-929 IKDND
+929 LKDEFF
-934 YLNIEIIDDGIGIE
+934 LNIEIIDDGIGID
-948 NSLKNKSGTHVSK
+948 NSLKARKDSHISK
-961 GMQLTRERLNLLGQI
+961 GMQLTQERLNLLGQI
-976 AAKPIHLTVKQM
+976 EAKPIHLEVRQN
-988 TTNGTIVSIAI
+988 TTNGTTVFISI

>member
-1 MITNAIKRYAKVA
+1 MSRGFMVII
-14 SSASLLFHRKS
+14 LLLAAFFTAQKS
-25 LFIAFLFAIFYCTD
+25 L
-39 IQSVQAQMT
+39 AQTT

-63 CYFILQDQKGFIW
+63 CYYILQDRKGFIW
-76 IATDNGIS
+76 IATDNGLS

-107 MKEDQFGRIW
+107 MKEDKHGRIW
-117 FFALNGQLSYLQ
+117 FFALNGQLSYLKE
-129 DGKFYNRE
+129 GKFYNE
-137 NSELLKKLS
+137 GNDQLLKKLS

-156 DKQGRIWLG
+156 DKEGRIWLG
-165 TNSNLIVCWDGK
+165 TNANLIVCWDGK
-177 RIKKYVSPN
+177 SIRKYASPTQA
-186 PEDKFINAF
+186 EKFTNAF
-195 IHEDEQGNIFSY
+195 IHEDELGNIYAY
-207 SDLSVQKFNGKT
+207 SDLNVHKFNGKT
-219 FSIIK
+219 FSLIK
-224 SDVQPLSYMTATNT
+224 STIQPISYMTAANLP
-238 ANKSLLYLDKSGLQ
+238 NKSLLYLDKDGLK
-252 ELTGGKINNIIPIPQ
+252 EFKAGTINNLIAIPQ

-277 YYDNLAKEVW
+277 YYNQTTKEVW
-287 IANANG
+287 LANANG
-293 SFALDKNGKTVQYLQ
+293 TFALDKSGKTVQYLQ
-308 DIPVNQ
+308 DITVNQ
-314 VIKDNNQN
+314 IIKDSNQN
-322 MWFATNAGIYMLPNI
+322 MWFATNVGIYMLPNV
-337 NNRLSIIDAESG
+337 NDRLSIIDAESG

-373 VIDVLTINNYQVNE
+373 VIDILSIDNYQVSE
-387 IGLDD
+387 VGLDD
-392 FKKYKTIKQI
+392 YKKYKTIKQI
-402 NFDSRNQ
+402 TFDQKNQ
-409 SIYFSSDYGM
+409 SVYFSSDYGM

-425 YNSINEVNYLKET
+425 YNSTNEVSYLKET
-438 NNSMFVIKHFSL
+438 NNLMFVIKHFSV
-450 DEKSNRL
+450 DRNNNHL

-465 VFLSDRLNTLEF
+465 VFLSDRLNKFEF
-477 NSLKYREKQDF
+477 NSFKYKEKEDF
-488 IKDRS
+488 FKDRS
-493 YHVFYDRN
+493 YHVFYDHAGN
-501 GTLWFSNI
+501 LWFSNI
-509 NGLSQFANGKLIK
+509 NGLSQFSNGRLIK
-522 HFEKHPLLTKRINDI
+522 HYEKHPLLTKRINDI
-537 QQLADGTLILATDGY
+537 QQLEDGTLILATDGY
-552 GLLFYKNNQ
+552 GLIFYKDNK
-561 IAKQITQKD
+561 ITRQITQAD

-580 FVKNNEIWVLTNK
+580 FVKNKEIWLLTNK
-593 GVNKIADYPAK
+593 GVNKITNYPSH
-604 PSVAN
+604 PMVTN

-646 KNIIRNLPKVY
+646 KNISKNLPKVY

-664 NERLPVNQK
+664 NERLPVNQS
-673 NFTFETG
+673 NFSFEAG

-694 TSDITYRYRLSENSA
+694 TSDITYRYRLNENSA
-709 WVETRT
+709 WIETRT

-723 QSGDYIFE
+723 QSGDYVFE
-731 VSAKSQNGNWGPSAK
+731 VSAKSQNGNWGPPAK
-746 IAFSITK
+746 ITFTIKK

-830 TASANRVLTG
+830 TASANKVLTG

-849 EICTKSYITL
+849 EICTKSYISL
-859 EEELEYLSLYLKLEK
+859 EEELEYLNLYLKLEK
-874 NRFGEKLK
+874 NRFGDKLQ
-882 YAFTV
+882 YTFSI
-887 DEEIDREETLIP
+887 DGEIDQEDTFIP

-915 MPKET
+915 MPKDS
-920 GGEIQINIK
+920 GGEIRIIIK
-929 IKDND
+929 LLDEY
-934 YLNIEIIDDGIGIE
+934 YLNIDIIDDGVGID
-948 NSLKNKSGTHVSK
+948 NSLKDKKETHVSK

-976 AAKPIHLTVKQM
+976 GAKPIHLNVRQNN
-988 TTNGTIVSIAI
+988 TNGTTVSISI

>member
-1 MITNAIKRYAKVA
+1 MIINRRKIAALAPQKAKNDWNIYPFIFVFA
-14 SSASLLFHRKS
+14 LIFSS
-25 LFIAFLFAIFYCTD
+25 FLFSPTAFSQT
-39 IQSVQAQMT
+39 T

-63 CYFILQDQKGFIW
+63 CYYILQDRKGFIW
-76 IATDNGIS
+76 IATDNGLS

-107 MKEDQFGRIW
+107 MKEDKNGRIW
-117 FFALNGQLSYLQ
+117 FFALNGQLSYLK
-129 DGKFYNRE
+129 DGKFYNKD
-137 NSELLKKLS
+137 NDPLLKKLN

-151 VSFLM
+151 VSFLI
-156 DKQGRIWLG
+156 DKTGRIWLG

-177 RIKKYVSPN
+177 TIKKYVSPN

-195 IHEDEQGNIFSY
+195 IHEDERGNIFAY
-207 SDLSVQKFNGKT
+207 SDLSVQRFNGNT
-219 FSIIK
+219 FSIVK
-224 SDVQPLSYMTATNT
+224 SKVRPISYMTAVNLPD
-238 ANKSLLYLDKSGLQ
+238 KSLLYLDSEGLKKL
-252 ELTGGKINNIIPIPQ
+252 ESGKINNLISIPQ

-277 YYDNLAKEVW
+277 YYDQTLKEVW
-287 IANANG
+287 LANATG
-293 SFALDKNGKTVQYLQ
+293 TFALNKSGKTVQYLQ
-308 DIPVNQ
+308 DISVNQ
-314 VIKDNNQN
+314 VTKDNNQN
-322 MWFATNAGIYMLPNI
+322 MWFATTTGIYMLPNV

-373 VIDVLTINNYQVNE
+373 VIDILDINNFQIQEV
-387 IGLDD
+387 GLDD
-392 FKKYKTIKQI
+392 FKKYKTVKQLA
-402 NFDSRNQ
+402 FDAKNE
-409 SIYFSSDYGM
+409 SIYFASDYGM
-419 GVFKNI
+419 GVFKKI
-425 YNSINEVNYLKET
+425 YKNTGDVSYLKEA

-450 DEKSNRL
+450 SGNNDHL

-465 VFLSDRLNTLEF
+465 VFLSDKLKRFEF
-477 NSLKYREKQDF
+477 NSLQYREKEDF
-488 IKDRS
+488 FKDRS
-493 YHVFYDRN
+493 YHVFYDKAGN
-501 GTLWFSNI
+501 LWFSNI
-509 NGLSQFANGKLIK
+509 NGLSEFSNGRLIK
-522 HFEKHPLLTKRINDI
+522 HFEKQPLLTKRINDI

-552 GLLFYKNNQ
+552 GLIFYHEGK
-561 IAKQITQKD
+561 ITKQITQKD

-575 ICTKI
+575 VCTKLFI
-580 FVKNNEIWVLTNK
+580 KNNEIWVLTNK
-593 GVNKIADYPAK
+593 GVNKITNYPKA
-604 PSVAN
+604 PAVAN
-609 FDYGKDLLSDDINS
+609 FDYGKDLLSDDINN

-646 KNIIRNLPKVY
+646 KNISRNLPKVY
-657 VTSIIKD
+657 VTSVIKD
-664 NERLPVNQK
+664 NERLPIDK
-673 NFTFETG
+673 ENFTFENG
-680 NNTILFTF
+680 NSTILFTF

-694 TSDITYRYRLSENSA
+694 TSDITYRYRLNENSA
-709 WVETRT
+709 WLETRT

-723 QSGDYIFE
+723 QSGDYVFE
-731 VSAKSQNGNWGPSAK
+731 VCAKSQNGNWGPSAK
-746 IAFSITK
+746 ISFTIK
-753 HFWQSL
+753 KQFWQSL

-788 QEQLLLK
+788 QAQLLLK

-830 TASANRVLTG
+830 TASANKVLTG

-849 EICTKSYITL
+849 EICTKSYISL
-859 EEELEYLSLYLKLEK
+859 EEELEYLNLYLKLEK
-874 NRFGEKLK
+874 NRFGDKLQ
-882 YAFTV
+882 YIFNIDPEI
-887 DEEIDREETLIP
+887 DEEETFIP

-920 GGEIQINIK
+920 NGQIQINIK
-929 IKDND
+929 LLDTA
-934 YLNIEIIDDGIGIE
+934 YLNIEIIDDGVGIK
-948 NSLKNKSGTHVSK
+948 NSLKEKKDTHISK
-961 GMQLTRERLNLLGQI
+961 GMQLTRERLNLLSQI
-976 AAKPIHLTVKQM
+976 GAKPIHLNVNQN
-988 TTNGTIVSIAI
+988 TTHGTTVSISI

>member
-1 MITNAIKRYAKVA
+1 MITNPKRLIEKCLLEAGIKKI
-14 SSASLLFHRKS
+14 LF
-25 LFIAFLFAIFYCTD
+25 LFISAITLFVSPRLAT
-39 IQSVQAQMT
+39 AQTT

-63 CYFILQDQKGFIW
+63 CYYILQDRKGFIW
-76 IATDNGIS
+76 ISTDNGIS

-99 LPDTQILQ
+99 LPDTQILR
-107 MKEDQFGRIW
+107 MKEDRAGRIW

-129 DGKFYNRE
+129 DGKFYNQE

-156 DKQGRIWLG
+156 DKSGRIWLG
-165 TNSNLIVCWDGK
+165 TNSNLIVSWDG
-177 RIKKYVSPN
+177 RTIRKYVSPN
-186 PEDKFINAF
+186 PNDKFINAF
-195 IHEDEQGNIFSY
+195 IHEDEQGNIYAY
-207 SDLSVQKFNGKT
+207 SDLSVQKFDGKT

-224 SDVQPLSYMTATNT
+224 SKVQPVSFMAADNHVD
-238 ANKSLLYLDKSGLQ
+238 KSMIYLDNGGLKRFKN
-252 ELTGGKINNIIPIPQ
+252 GNIQDLISVPP

-277 YYDNLAKEVW
+277 YYDTTTKEVW
-287 IANANG
+287 LANANG
-293 SFALDKNGKTVQYLQ
+293 AFALNKSGKTVQYLQ
-308 DIPVNQ
+308 DISVNQ
-314 VIKDNNQN
+314 VIKDNRQN
-322 MWFATNAGIYMLPNI
+322 MWFATNVGIFMLPNV

-373 VIDVLTINNYQVNE
+373 VIDVLTINNYEVE
-387 IGLDD
+387 EVGLDD
-392 FKKYKTIKQI
+392 FKKYKTVKQI
-402 NFDSRNQ
+402 TFDPKNQ

-425 YNSINEVNYLKET
+425 YKSTNEVEYLKES
-438 NNSMFVIKHFSL
+438 NDFMFVIKHFSL
-450 DEKSNRL
+450 GQNNNNL

-465 VFLSDRLNTLEF
+465 VFLSDRLDNFGF
-477 NSLKYREKQDF
+477 NSLKYREKEDF
-488 IKDRS
+488 FKDRS
-493 YHVFYDRN
+493 YHVFYDRS
-501 GTLWFSNI
+501 GDLWFSNI
-509 NGLSQFANGKLIK
+509 YGLSQLRNGKLIK

-552 GLLFYKNNQ
+552 GLIFYKDNK
-561 IAKQITQKD
+561 IVRQITQKD

-575 ICTKI
+575 ICTKL
-580 FVKNNEIWVLTNK
+580 FLKNSEIWVLTNK
-593 GVNKIADYPAK
+593 GVNKIPDYPK
-604 PSVAN
+604 DLSVAN
-609 FDYGKDLLSDDINS
+609 FDYGKDLLGDDINS

-646 KNIIRNLPKVY
+646 KNISRNLPKVY

-664 NERLPVNQK
+664 NERLPINRS

-694 TSDITYRYRLSENSA
+694 TSDITYRYRLNENLA
-709 WVETRT
+709 WLETRT

-723 QSGDYIFE
+723 QAGDYVFE
-731 VSAKSQNGNWGPSAK
+731 VSAKSQNGIWGPSAK
-746 IAFSITK
+746 ISFVIKK

-775 VAVYIT
+775 VAVNIT

-788 QEQLLLK
+788 QAQLLVK

-849 EICTKSYITL
+849 EICTKSYISL
-859 EEELEYLSLYLKLEK
+859 EEEIEYLNLYLKLEK
-874 NRFGEKLK
+874 NRFGDKLK
-882 YAFTV
+882 YVFHI
-887 DEEIDREETLIP
+887 DEGIDREETMIP

-920 GGEIQINIK
+920 GGEIQIGIK
-929 IKDND
+929 LQGEF

-948 NSLKNKSGTHVSK
+948 NSLKDKKDTHISK
-961 GMQLTRERLNLLGQI
+961 GMQLTKERLNLLGQI
-976 AAKPIHLTVKQM
+976 GAKPIHLSVQQNATSG
-988 TTNGTIVSIAI
+988 TTVSISI
-999 PLK
+999 PLR